1 MTDGYYTEKMDV
13 WSVGCILFELFALFP
28 LFPGK
33 SEADQIKSIFG
44 VLGTPNREKLIK
56 FEMRASHMKFGF

>member
-1 MTDGYYTEKMDV
+1 MTDGYYSEKMDV

-33 SEADQIKSIFG
+33 SEADQIRTIFNIMG
-44 VLGTPNREKLIK
+44 VPKKEKLLK
-56 FEMRASHMKFGF
+56 FEKRASHMKF